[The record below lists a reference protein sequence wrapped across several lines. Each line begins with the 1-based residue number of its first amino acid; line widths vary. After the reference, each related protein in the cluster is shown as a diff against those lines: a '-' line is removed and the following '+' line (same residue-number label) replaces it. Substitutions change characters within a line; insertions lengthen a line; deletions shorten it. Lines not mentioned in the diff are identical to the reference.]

1 MEKIL
6 KQKYIASEDILM
18 EPNDILKEKSEIV
31 KLPLSKEDRNILR
44 IMYNHIVD
52 SQDEEYAEKYNVR
65 AAVGIAAIQIGV
77 KKRMLAIK
85 TIDEENK
92 PIKFML
98 VNPEYIEKSNEISY
112 LKGGEGCL
120 SVEEDKYQGLVP
132 RYYRVKVKAFNALTN
147 KNEIIELQ
155 GYTAIVLQHEMDH
168 LDGILYID
176 KINKLDANLVKEDWI
191 AI

>member
-77 KKRMLAIK
+77 KKRMLAFK

-92 PIKFML
+92 PVKFML
-98 VNPEYIEKSNEISY
+98 VNPEYIEKSDEISY

-132 RYYRVKVKAFNALTN
+132 RYYRVKIKAFNALTN

>member
-92 PIKFML
+92 PVKFML
-98 VNPEYIEKSNEISY
+98 VNPEYIEKSDEISY

-132 RYYRVKVKAFNALTN
+132 RYYRVKIKAFNALTN

>member
-92 PIKFML
+92 PVKFML

-132 RYYRVKVKAFNALTN
+132 RYYRVKIKAFNALTN

-191 AI
+191 AV